1 MATRATAPA
10 VTGTRGQTPGRTA
23 PVRRAG
29 QGQTASWRSS
39 LAGVG
44 FVIPFLVAYGLFL
57 VWPVIQGFRM
67 SLFNWSLTGSGTTD
81 FLGLGNYR
89 EAWADPNFWS
99 SLWHTVLF
107 TLLSTPPLVILSL
120 ILALLANRVIP
131 ARWLFRLAFF
141 APYLLPVSVVT
152 LIWGWLYQPGFGLIN
167 GYLTRAG
174 LDEVGWL
181 SDANVAMISIVITTV
196 WWTIGFNF
204 VLYLAGLQEISP
216 DIYEAA
222 ALDGAT
228 GLEQVR
234 SITLPLLART
244 TTLILVL
251 QVLASLKVFDQIFLL
266 TNGGPNFS
274 TRPIIQYVYEQG
286 FTTYRVGFA
295 SAISYI
301 FFLLI
306 IVISLGQFALLGRRR
321 ERANG

>member
-10 VTGTRGQTPGRTA
+10 VPGTRDKTPGRRA
-23 PVRRAG
+23 PVHRTE
-29 QGQTASWRSS
+29 QTARWRSD
-39 LAGVG
+39 LAGLG
-44 FVIPFLVAYGLFL
+44 FVLPFLVAYGLFL
-57 VWPVIQGFRM
+57 IWPVIQGFRM
-67 SLFNWSLTGSGTTD
+67 SLFNWSLTGSGTSE
-81 FLGLGNYR
+81 FLGLSNYR
-89 EAWADPNFWS
+89 EALADPNFWS
-99 SLWHTVLF
+99 SIWHTVLF
-107 TLLSTPPLVILSL
+107 TLLSTPPLVVLSL

-141 APYLLPVSVVT
+141 APYLLPSSVVA
-152 LIWGWLYQPGFGLIN
+152 LIWVWLYQPGFGLIN
-167 GYLTRAG
+167 NYLTG
-174 LDEVGWL
+174 LGLNEVGWL
-181 SDANVAMISIVITTV
+181 SDVDVAMVSIVITTV

-204 VLYLAGLQEISP
+204 VLYLAGLQEIPP

-251 QVLASLKVFDQIFLL
+251 QVLASLKVFDQIFLM

-295 SAISYI
+295 SAMSYV

-306 IVISLGQFALLGRRR
+306 IAISLGQFVLLSRRR
-321 ERANG
+321 ERAHG